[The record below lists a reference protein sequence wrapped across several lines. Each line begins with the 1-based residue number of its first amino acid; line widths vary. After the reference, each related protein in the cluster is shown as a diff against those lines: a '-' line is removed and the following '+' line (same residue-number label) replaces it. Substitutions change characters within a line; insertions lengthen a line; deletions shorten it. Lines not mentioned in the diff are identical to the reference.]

1 MDHLAPV
8 IAPFLCKK
16 KKNKKQNKTVVSLAT
31 FVALQVWYGIPN
43 ERVPDHSITNATT
56 QIF

>member
-8 IAPFLCKK
+8 IAPCLCKK
-16 KKNKKQNKTVVSLAT
+16 KQKKTVVSLAT

>member
-8 IAPFLCKK
+8 IAPCLCKK
-16 KKNKKQNKTVVSLAT
+16 KTLKKTVVSLAT
-31 FVALQVWYGIPN
+31 FVALQGWYGIPN